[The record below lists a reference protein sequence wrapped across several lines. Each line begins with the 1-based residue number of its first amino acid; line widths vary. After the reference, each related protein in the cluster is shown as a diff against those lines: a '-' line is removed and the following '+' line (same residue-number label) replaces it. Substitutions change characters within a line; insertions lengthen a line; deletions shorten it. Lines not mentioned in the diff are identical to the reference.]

1 MKDLILGIGM
11 LNLAFKNIEVE
22 VEKGNTK
29 AIEIKNHFYKIDKL
43 RIKSIFQEKGII
55 VYYWNL
61 KVGI

>member
-55 VYYWNL
+55 VYY
-61 KVGI
+61 